1 MEKPKTGPS
10 PFDLLKFP
18 GSFWPFGKKKKGKR
32 ETEEEKDEELY
43 SLYQA
48 RENWK
53 KALQKKKDGQFD
65 MSTLHFRKSLEMLI
79 KASCPGYVSPA
90 ERNLLNLSK
99 KAFPT
104 LPEEIRSAITF
115 LNPHYTLVK
124 SVYTSDFADEV
135 HEQARL
141 VAEWIFSQSS
151 KLKRFELDPR

>member
-1 MEKPKTGPS
+1 MKKPKMGPS
-10 PFDLLKFP
+10 PFELLKFP

-32 ETEEEKDEELY
+32 ETEDEDEELY

-53 KALQKKKDGQFD
+53 KALLKKKAGQYD
-65 MSTLHFRKSLEMLI
+65 MATLHFRKSLEMLI
-79 KASCPGYVSPA
+79 KANCPGYVSPA

-99 KAFPT
+99 KAFPA
-104 LPEEIRSAITF
+104 LPEQIRSAITF

-124 SVYTSDFADEV
+124 SVYTPDFADEV

>member
-1 MEKPKTGPS
+1 MKKPKMGPS
-10 PFDLLKFP
+10 PFELLKFP

-32 ETEEEKDEELY
+32 ETEDEDEELY

-53 KALQKKKDGQFD
+53 KALLKKKAGQYD
-65 MSTLHFRKSLEMLI
+65 MATLHFRKSLEMLI
-79 KASCPGYVSPA
+79 KANCPGYVSPA
-90 ERNLLNLSK
+90 EHNLLNLSK
-99 KAFPT
+99 KAFPA
-104 LPEEIRSAITF
+104 LPEQIRSAITF

-124 SVYTSDFADEV
+124 SVYTPDFADEV